1 MNKNA
6 IVKCKTQSLN
16 ETSSFVFKRTS
27 FIIYSLSFITALLF
41 TLGIY
46 AQNIYPLSLTTQL
59 VPPYSSRIADY
70 AAPGNEKLRIIAFQR
85 DLTQPSYRF
94 FLRME
99 ISVNGKVLFRT
110 SGSWMPNPGTISP
123 GVPTIFNGTDLQPYF
138 DINHLEFVNYSRDQ
152 YLSNPNLPEG
162 FTTICFTAYDYSRPD
177 VAVSQQNCSNY
188 YLTLPQPPVL
198 NYPACGTQ
206 VLALQPQQ
214 MLFSWTPMNMGNN
227 ASATTVFEFSLY
239 ENRDNRNPNDA
250 VQNLAPVYT
259 TQTSA
264 NTIVYG
270 PAEPALQDS
279 MQYVWRVQAIDQTG
293 SQAFVNNGYSQPCS
307 FWYVP
312 NSVFNW
318 NAVQPL
324 QVYAQAMNETN
335 AKIGWR
341 PDNTMLYNSY
351 KVQYRKS
358 GNSAYSWFSNIT
370 ADTTFFV
377 SQLEP
382 NTRYE
387 TQVAG
392 IKGNDTG
399 QLSKTV
405 VFTTPARKTVSCN
418 ASPTILAAYNG
429 KPYTNA
435 IKGDMVHYGNFDVTL
450 NRVTP
455 NPATPGWYSGT
466 GSVIIPFMANIEL
479 TVHFDNIQV
488 DDAMQVTAGE
498 IIFDSQD
505 INEWANSVPTVSQ
518 VVKEILADIKSLL
531 QKYDGSE
538 ADKKAIAEAHIQ
550 INRQYDSLQNS
561 LYLTQQEKDSLA
573 AIHKNTESCWKAL
586 EEGKPCDSTVNTTGA
601 AQNADEHGPYVV
613 KAFTGPAANYDCYTQ
628 KAEAE
633 RNAIESLNDKAAERS
648 SDIQCQCRSS
658 KDASSTSC
666 EIIKKILTKIKEGS
680 GEQIMRITTNI
691 DGSTKQSINKTFCLQ
706 IGNEQIKQF
715 EIVFFVDAMTRE
727 DNTTYSTP
735 FNKNDLK
742 DYADNAANQRGLEH
756 FNSKGKSDIM
766 LLIDEPDDATFTRQ
780 RDALKRYLGISENT
794 ALKTGSYTI
803 TLDKMEDI
811 FSVSG
816 KQLENMKAILPYL
829 NTYMADWGIN
839 SDIRLAYLLSQIG
852 PETGNFKNFDE
863 KDDGKYSNNAIKSA
877 FTESQLTRCD
887 DIDSYVKDPNNPEKL
902 FNCMYCC
909 EDGNGVENSGDGYRF
924 RGRGLI
930 QLTHRGSYRRFTAW
944 YNENY
949 KGDYQNFETNPDLL
963 NQPKYATLSAIWEFC
978 VDKNANNRVFNAISK
993 DDKNSINRIGGWI
1006 NGKNPPNG
1014 SDERISVLNRAKE
1027 TLK

>member
-41 TLGIY
+41 TLGTF

-358 GNSAYSWFSNIT
+358 GNSAYSWFSSIT
-370 ADTTFFV
+370 TDTTFFV

-418 ASPTILAAYNG
+418 ANPTILAAYNG

-505 INEWANSVPTVSQ
+505 INEWTNSVPTVSQ
-518 VVKEILADIKSLL
+518 VVKNIVDNIKQWLDNYKGTDEDKAKAKEYHQQLDSTANNLLNNIDLPDSLKATLMQAQQLAQSAFTNLENATPCSRQTDNATKGPNNFFTEENDYSCY
-531 QKYDGSE
+531 KE
-538 ADKKAIAEAHIQ
+538 AVNNYAEAAQQANSFVNWPCIFGILDDCKDILKILEQIRSQRLENKAGIIKEVPKDTYTLSGSFTMGDTYYSKVKIIYFANTMKVNDTIYPTKYIDLNDSKNGSGFVYYNKGGTVMMEIIIEENDNATFNTKREAMRSYVWGTTTISNKNNGIDIEKGIAWAKKYVDINLPYKQQYEDVPKGTHYRTGDKPEDLEYMDCSEYVCRYLKEIGVYDHVIQ
-550 INRQYDSLQNS
+550 ASTLELRDTYFTDNNRFLKVDIPKRGDIFLWRADNGGHTGIIVEVNGNS
-561 LYLTQQEKDSLA
+561 LITY
-573 AIHKNTESCWKAL
+573 
-586 EEGKPCDSTVNTTGA
+586 EEWCTKYGC
-601 AQNADEHGPYVV
+601 V
-613 KAFTGPAANYDCYTQ
+613 KKTDR
-628 KAEAE
+628 KW
-633 RNAIESLNDKAAERS
+633 
-648 SDIQCQCRSS
+648 
-658 KDASSTSC
+658 
-666 EIIKKILTKIKEGS
+666 GS
-680 GEQIMRITTNI
+680 
-691 DGSTKQSINKTFCLQ
+691 
-706 IGNEQIKQF
+706 
-715 EIVFFVDAMTRE
+715 
-727 DNTTYSTP
+727 P
-735 FNKNDLK
+735 
-742 DYADNAANQRGLEH
+742 
-756 FNSKGKSDIM
+756 
-766 LLIDEPDDATFTRQ
+766 PDDATDNETQ
-780 RDALKRYLGISENT
+780 K
-794 ALKTGSYTI
+794 
-803 TLDKMEDI
+803 
-811 FSVSG
+811 
-816 KQLENMKAILPYL
+816 YL
-829 NTYMADWGIN
+829 NIHGKDGW
-839 SDIRLAYLLSQIG
+839 IG
-852 PETGNFKNFDE
+852 F
-863 KDDGKYSNNAIKSA
+863 
-877 FTESQLTRCD
+877 
-887 DIDSYVKDPNNPEKL
+887 
-902 FNCMYCC
+902 
-909 EDGNGVENSGDGYRF
+909 F
-924 RGRGLI
+924 R
-930 QLTHRGSYRRFTAW
+930 
-944 YNENY
+944 
-949 KGDYQNFETNPDLL
+949 P
-963 NQPKYATLSAIWEFC
+963 
-978 VDKNANNRVFNAISK
+978 ISK
-993 DDKNSINRIGGWI
+993 
-1006 NGKNPPNG
+1006 
-1014 SDERISVLNRAKE
+1014 
-1027 TLK
+1027 